1 MSCANELPRRPKAAT
16 HDDDLVRRLARGHLA
31 HVGTAHGAS
40 RSGELTSRT
49 RGADQ
54 ARRRVSEEA
63 VQAPTDPEDEAT
75 ATRATRAGAT
85 AEVADLR
92 AGRTADARDF
102 RILSASW
109 MSKIGLHANFSA
121 ARNRSRK

>member
-1 MSCANELPRRPKAAT
+1 MSCHAAPRLLRTTMTWSGGWRAAISPMSAPPIVRAEAENWRAERAALIRLDGGSAKRPLP
-16 HDDDLVRRLARGHLA
+16 
-31 HVGTAHGAS
+31 
-40 RSGELTSRT
+40 
-49 RGADQ
+49 
-54 ARRRVSEEA
+54 
-63 VQAPTDPEDEAT
+63 APTDPEDEAT